1 MRRIFMIWISI
12 VVLGC
17 THQAELKS
25 PDGKSIGKAQLS
37 FSNNNSGTMVLN
49 KNGTIY
55 QGQWVSTKV
64 DESNQI
70 AKRYG
75 IGSKKYQNYLQ
86 GKGEYLKSA
95 QSTLKS
101 SNGDVLNC
109 EFRYRGT
116 SAHGWCKSESES
128 FEFIV

>member
-1 MRRIFMIWISI
+1 MRRIFVIWISL

-25 PDGKSIGKAQLS
+25 PDGQAIGKAQLS